1 MKGDRIVIPKSLRK
15 DMLHRVHYSHLG
27 IEKCKQRARDVIFW
41 PGMCSEIEKLIQ
53 GCLVCQEKQNANA
66 KEPLLPRKIPER
78 PWQVVASDLFSL
90 EKVNYV
96 IVVDYYSR
104 FFEIERLK
112 DTLSSTVVKKTK
124 AIFSRHGIPEELVS
138 DNGPQ
143 FISQEYKQF
152 TSEWDIVHTTSSPEY
167 PQSNGLAEK
176 AVQTAKNI
184 LQKAINDKKD
194 PYLCLLEYRNTPVD
208 NFASPAQ
215 LLMSRSLRSILPVL
229 RKKLEPNPP
238 LKSKVVNKR
247 KLMQQRQVKY
257 YNKGS
262 KELKPF
268 KSGDK
273 VRVKQKDGKW
283 EKAVVSKL
291 DRTPRS
297 YHVRTEDGGIYR
309 RNRRVLRESKEHKF
323 IVSYPDLDISVNR
336 EHKELKQAT
345 QHQGH
350 TPDIQPAGEKLPS
363 TDQQYYCTRSGRTV
377 KPPDKLNL

>member
-1 MKGDRIVIPKSLRK
+1 M
-15 DMLHRVHYSHLG
+15 
-27 IEKCKQRARDVIFW
+27 
-41 PGMCSEIEKLIQ
+41 
-53 GCLVCQEKQNANA
+53 
-66 KEPLLPRKIPER
+66 IPER

-124 AIFSRHGIPEELVS
+124 AIFSRHVIPEEIVS

-167 PQSNGLAEK
+167 PQSNGPDEK

-184 LQKAINDKKD
+184 LQKAINDKKG

-229 RKKLEPNPP
+229 RKKLEPKPP

-283 EKAVVSKL
+283 KKAVVSKL

-297 YHVRTEDGGIYR
+297 YHVRTEDGGTYR
-309 RNRRVLRESKEHKF
+309 RNCHVLRESKEHEF
-323 IVSYPDLDISVNR
+323 IDSYPDLDISVNR

-363 TDQQYYCTRSGRTV
+363 TDQQYYHTHSGRTV